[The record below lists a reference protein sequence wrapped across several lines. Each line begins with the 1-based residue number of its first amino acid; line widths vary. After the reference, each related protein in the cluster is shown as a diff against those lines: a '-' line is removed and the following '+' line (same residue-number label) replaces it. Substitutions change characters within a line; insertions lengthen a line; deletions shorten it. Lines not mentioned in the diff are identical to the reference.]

1 VAAQEGIMGQQDG
14 SVVLVTG
21 GAAGIGK
28 AAALAFGGRGEK
40 VVIADLKID
49 QGNEVA
55 RTIERSGGRAIFVEA
70 DVSRT
75 ADVEKLVG
83 KAVSTF
89 GRLDGAFNNAGIEG
103 QLGTTA
109 DCSEENFDRIMAVN
123 LRGMWLCLR
132 YEIQQMLRQ
141 GGGGAIVNMSS
152 VAGLVGFANLP
163 AYVAS
168 KHGVIGLTKS
178 AALEYAKSGI
188 RVNAICPG
196 VIHTEMIDRV
206 TGKNP
211 TVEKQF
217 VDLEPMGRMGTPE
230 EIAEAAVWLCSEAAS
245 FVTGH
250 ALAVDGGLVAR

>member
-1 VAAQEGIMGQQDG
+1 
-14 SVVLVTG
+14 
-21 GAAGIGK
+21 
-28 AAALAFGGRGEK
+28 
-40 VVIADLKID
+40 VIADLKVD
-49 QGNEVA
+49 QGTEVA
-55 RTIERSGGRAIFVEA
+55 QTIERSGGRAIFVKA

-83 KAVSTF
+83 TAVSTF

-103 QLGTTA
+103 QLATTA
-109 DCSEENFDRIMAVN
+109 DCSEENFDRIIAVN

-152 VAGLVGFANLP
+152 VAGLVGFPNLP

-168 KHGVIGLTKS
+168 KHGVVGLTKS

-211 TVEKQF
+211 SVEKQF
-217 VDLEPMGRMGTPE
+217 VDLEPMGRMGSPE

-250 ALAVDGGLVAR
+250 ALAVDGGLVAQ